1 MPVGRRNDFLMRL
14 RSYVLSTR
22 PSLWRSAAG
31 TSIAT
36 ATLLARRRHPLAAMG
51 AAGGLVGIQLGSLAR
66 HALAHEA
73 ALRSKRDWHE
83 RDVLRRVASRTV
95 SDRAHD
101 PVFVVEQAL
110 EETALAPAL
119 RWPLDDA
126 LAELRQFADVYC
138 ADPASLAANLERPDG
153 PLERFGVP
161 EKVAWAPRRM
171 RGPLVLAGRVLDD
184 IRLLHTSEIE
194 HAALVYTLSAR
205 ALIVGFAP
213 WLSRYSHVDSPLR
226 RGRLAMAAW
235 GAMTAWSASLVLV
248 APQVATV
255 VLDRGAPGARARR
268 ILLSVEAPLALA
280 GAVVEPSWPITTFA
294 VGWTNYW
301 QRPGPAFYPR
311 RLVAFVAAT
320 LATQILGLHE
330 EGTGTA
336 AGAKECL
343 AALTAIALIGDS
355 YGAMGLLSAAQLLES
370 LISETSREDRAAEL
384 ARSVLARSAAAMR
397 DLADRL
403 EFVDGDGARRRAIEA
418 LNHEADYV
426 SGITAAAPLELQRL
440 IAGALPAG
448 TTSFR
453 VARPTFS
460 SRDLRSSVLRE
471 QSDADLLSGALRH
484 CHIEARRYGRS
495 QVLTDVTIRDE
506 RLSVAI
512 RNDIRPGV
520 SSGTGVGRHLLR
532 ELVEAL
538 PGGRLDHPGATLK
551 AGTWEGMW
559 EVALSCDAQ
568 VLGKL

>member
-1 MPVGRRNDFLMRL
+1 MRL
-14 RSYVLSTR
+14 SSYVLSAR
-22 PSLWRSAAG
+22 PSLWRLAAG

-36 ATLLARRRHPLAAMG
+36 ASVLARRRHPLAAMG

-66 HALAHEA
+66 QALAHEA
-73 ALRSKRDWHE
+73 ALRSNRTWHE

-101 PVFVVEQAL
+101 PVFVVEQVL
-110 EETALAPAL
+110 EETAVDSAL
-119 RWPLDDA
+119 RRPLDDA
-126 LAELRQFADVYC
+126 LDELRQFADAYHF
-138 ADPASLAANLERPDG
+138 DPASLAATLERPDG

-161 EKVAWAPRRM
+161 DKVTWAPRRL
-171 RGPLVLAGRVLDD
+171 RRPLVLAGRVLDD

-194 HAALVYTLSAR
+194 HTALVYTLSAR

-213 WLSRYSHVDSPLR
+213 WLSRYSHIDSPLR
-226 RGRLAMAAW
+226 RGRLAVAAW
-235 GAMTAWSASLVLV
+235 GAMTSWSASLVLA

-255 VLDRGAPGARARR
+255 VMDRGEPGARARR
-268 ILLSVEAPLALA
+268 ILLGVEAPLALA
-280 GAVVEPSWPITTFA
+280 GAVLAPSWPIATFA

-301 QRPGPAFYPR
+301 QRSGPAFYPR

-320 LATQILGLHE
+320 LATQSLGLHE

-336 AGAKECL
+336 AAANECL
-343 AALTAIALIGDS
+343 AALAVIALIGDS
-355 YGAMGLLSAAQLLES
+355 YGAMGLLSAAQLVES
-370 LISETSREDRAAEL
+370 LFSETSREDRAAEL
-384 ARSVLARSAAAMR
+384 GRSVLARSASAMR
-397 DLADRL
+397 DLADLL
-403 EFVDGDGARRRAIEA
+403 ESTDGDEARRRAIEA
-418 LNHEADYV
+418 LNREADSI
-426 SGITAAAPLELQRL
+426 SGITTAAPLELQRL
-440 IAGALPAG
+440 IADALPAG

-460 SRDLRSSVLRE
+460 SRELRSSSLRE

-495 QVLTDVTIRDE
+495 QVLTDVTLHEE
-506 RLSVAI
+506 RLSIAI
-512 RNDIRPGV
+512 RNDIRRGV

-532 ELVEAL
+532 QFVEAL

-551 AGTWEGMW
+551 EGTWEGMW
-559 EVALSCDAQ
+559 EVAFSCDAQ